1 MLSKHFKI
9 NHVTSF
15 FIIGPTKEKKDK
27 KKKKKK
33 GAISIVS
40 FNDSDTGSTV
50 RHRSSSSPKRR
61 GRSRKESVE
70 SNESSSTT
78 GIESP
83 VHTARIT
90 ENRNDS
96 AVEKT
101 VSRTEME
108 NEIHVEHNLSYMPSV
123 EVSSTNNHD
132 VNWNHPEQST
142 LNQSKD
148 QLTDKVSHIDNV
160 SEPQP
165 IPTSQNQTYPVNT
178 SDFLDSRSAIDQ
190 SQLASFSIKTPPPSP
205 YETAAAHYDRIRNS
219 IDATDI
225 AKQLQTVAAHHEESS
240 PRSVSPATE
249 EKTDQ
254 ESADDSSV
262 SDKRLNLDVTGRDS
276 PLGGKRGSFHLLG
289 DQDAEVMYP
298 VSQDTGS
305 QQGKLK
311 GGRL

>member
-1 MLSKHFKI
+1 M
-9 NHVTSF
+9 
-15 FIIGPTKEKKDK
+15 
-27 KKKKKK
+27 
-33 GAISIVS
+33 S

-70 SNESSSTT
+70 STESSSTT

-90 ENRNDS
+90 ENRNDLT
-96 AVEKT
+96 VEKV

-108 NEIHVEHNLSYMPSV
+108 NDIHVEHNLSYMPSV
-123 EVSSTNNHD
+123 EVSSTSNHD
-132 VNWNHPEQST
+132 VNWNDPVQSTLNHPVQST

-148 QLTDKVSHIDNV
+148 QLTDKVSHVNNV
-160 SEPQP
+160 SKPQP

-205 YETAAAHYDRIRNS
+205 YETATAQYDRIRNS

-240 PRSVSPATE
+240 PRSVSPAAE
-249 EKTDQ
+249 DKTDQ

-305 QQGKLK
+305 QQGELK
-311 GGRL
+311 VQALIDCDST